1 MKDTLKAS
9 SFYAA
14 LRLASLCAGLLPLS
28 VSADARIWLE
38 ETDLSLMVPGWGKS
52 LAGKSIEGTPISLGG
67 KTYEHGVGTHAVSSQ
82 ILDVSGEVLS
92 FDAVVGID
100 DDMLKYAD
108 RPTAPEREP

>member
-38 ETDLSLMVPGWGKS
+38 ETDLSLTTRRIAPS
-52 LAGKSIEGTPISLGG
+52 SAP
-67 KTYEHGVGTHAVSSQ
+67 AVSTSPA
-82 ILDVSGEVLS
+82 IAGPSRRTTDAAVRRKEGSDCRRRHMEVVES
-92 FDAVVGID
+92 
-100 DDMLKYAD
+100 
-108 RPTAPEREP
+108 